1 MIPPYS
7 IIGAVNQGWSIRFIT
22 YIYICIC
29 IETYRKHMKTHMFV
43 HTYQLCLYVVQ
54 KSRSDMLKKTTH
66 HQLAGFVGHEV
77 KIQKTDLLSW
87 SKCSRFRRLIIFG
100 YIWTSLSKYWL
111 DITSVG
117 SFKQSRTYEINS
129 ALLMIE
135 SCKNIVKSC

>member
-1 MIPPYS
+1 MCKDVCERIFHVADIHNHHNS
-7 IIGAVNQGWSIRFIT
+7 SHNSLSQQTAS
-22 YIYICIC
+22 
-29 IETYRKHMKTHMFV
+29 
-43 HTYQLCLYVVQ
+43 QLNV
-54 KSRSDMLKKTTH
+54 SDFTIFTFTTH

-111 DITSVG
+111 DIISVG
-117 SFKQSRTYEINS
+117 SFKQSRTYETNS

>member
-1 MIPPYS
+1 
-7 IIGAVNQGWSIRFIT
+7 
-22 YIYICIC
+22 
-29 IETYRKHMKTHMFV
+29 
-43 HTYQLCLYVVQ
+43 
-54 KSRSDMLKKTTH
+54 MLKKTTH

-111 DITSVG
+111 DIISVG